1 MKLTVL
7 GVKLVK
13 GLSKANSTPFAMC
26 RLFATVAIEAG
37 GSEKVQVRGAGFEL
51 AEMNLDEEALAGFM
65 ALKFPITLE
74 LTTDS
79 KPYRG
84 KFETIVTGFVAPAS
98 GIKAA

>member
-1 MKLTVL
+1 
-7 GVKLVK
+7 
-13 GLSKANSTPFAMC
+13 
-26 RLFATVAIEAG
+26 
-37 GSEKVQVRGAGFEL
+37 
-51 AEMNLDEEALAGFM
+51 
-65 ALKFPITLE
+65 LKFPITLE